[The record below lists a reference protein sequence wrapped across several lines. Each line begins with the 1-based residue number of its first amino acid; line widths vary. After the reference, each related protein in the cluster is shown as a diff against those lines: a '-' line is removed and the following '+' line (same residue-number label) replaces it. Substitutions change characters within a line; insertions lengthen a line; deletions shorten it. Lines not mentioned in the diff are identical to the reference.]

1 MGGISIALAV
11 VGSALFGFTLLSIFG
26 LFASGWA

>member
-26 LFASGWA
+26 LFASGW